1 MKTHVTEAVQQ
12 AVQAVDG
19 QEASEGGG
27 IAAETQLAEAAMQA
41 ASALYEAMEEEE
53 LKLEERL
60 TPRAI
65 GTLYGVGVGPGDPEL
80 ITLKACRLLRECP
93 VIAYP
98 ATKKGGKSYAH
109 EIIELHVNPGEKIM
123 LGLVFPMTKDPE
135 LLASGWNRTVEL
147 CWNELKQ
154 GRDVAFVTEGDPN
167 LYSTFI
173 HLARLTQELH
183 PGVPIVSIPGI
194 SSVLGAAAALE
205 QPLADGNQRVG
216 IIPAT
221 DDREALKEALIHHD
235 TVVFLKVAKVLD
247 LVLDV
252 LDELGLS
259 GRASVVTKVTSPY
272 ETVWRDARDLRGKEL
287 EYLSLMVVCK

>member
-1 MKTHVTEAVQQ
+1 MKTDVTEPREQ
-12 AVQAVDG
+12 AAEG
-19 QEASEGGG
+19 QEISSG
-27 IAAETQLAEAAMQA
+27 EAAGTLWTEAAIQA
-41 ASALYEAMEEEE
+41 ASALFDPLDAEE
-53 LKLEERL
+53 LELEERL
-60 TPRAI
+60 TPRAL
-65 GTLYGVGVGPGDPEL
+65 GTLYGIGVGPGDPEL

-98 ATKKGGKSYAH
+98 ATKKGGNSYAY
-109 EIIELHVNPGEKIM
+109 EIIELHVDPQDKIM

-135 LLASGWNRTVEL
+135 LLAGGWTRTVEL
-147 CWNELKQ
+147 CWGELRQ

-173 HLARLTQELH
+173 HLARLMQELH
-183 PGVPIVSIPGI
+183 PGVPVVSVPGI

-221 DDREALKEALIHHD
+221 DDREALREALLHHD

-247 LVLDV
+247 VVLDV

-259 GRASVVTKVTSPY
+259 GRASVVTKVTSPMRLSGAMHG
-272 ETVWRDARDLRGKEL
+272 TCGARKW
-287 EYLSLMVVCK
+287 ST

>member
-1 MKTHVTEAVQQ
+1 MKTDVTEPRGQ
-12 AVQAVDG
+12 AADG
-19 QEASEGGG
+19 QEISSGE
-27 IAAETQLAEAAMQA
+27 AAGTLWTEAAMQA
-41 ASALYEAMEEEE
+41 ASALFDPLDSEE
-53 LKLEERL
+53 LELEERL

-98 ATKKGGKSYAH
+98 ATKKGGNSYAY
-109 EIIELHVNPGEKIM
+109 EIIELHVDPQDKIM

-135 LLASGWNRTVEL
+135 LLAGGWTRTVEL
-147 CWNELKQ
+147 CWAELRQ

-167 LYSTFI
+167 LFSTFI
-173 HLARLTQELH
+173 HLSRLMQELH
-183 PGVPIVSIPGI
+183 PGVPVVSVPGI

-221 DDREALKEALIHHD
+221 DDREALREALLHHD

-247 LVLDV
+247 LVLEV
-252 LDELGLS
+252 VDELGLS

-272 ETVWRDARDLRGKEL
+272 ETVWRDARDLRGKEV
-287 EYLSLMVVCK
+287 EYLSLMVVSK

>member
-1 MKTHVTEAVQQ
+1 MRTKLTQPRQQ
-12 AVQAVDG
+12 AANGLEPQ
-19 QEASEGGG
+19 GGT
-27 IAAETQLAEAAMQA
+27 AAGTVLAEAAMQA
-41 ASALYEAMEEEE
+41 ASALYGALDEDE
-53 LKLEERL
+53 LKLEEQL

-98 ATKKGGKSYAH
+98 AARHGGESYAR
-109 EIIELHVNPGEKIM
+109 EIIGLHVRPEEQTM

-135 LLASGWNRTVEL
+135 LLAGGWNRTVEL

-167 LYSTFI
+167 LFSTFI
-173 HLARLTQELH
+173 HLSRLMQELH
-183 PGVPIVSIPGI
+183 PGVPVVSVPGI
-194 SSVLGAAAALE
+194 SSVFGAAAALE

-221 DDREALKEALIHHD
+221 SDREALKEALLHHD
-235 TVVFLKVAKVLD
+235 TVIFLKVAKVLD

-259 GRASVVTKVTSPY
+259 GKASVVTKVTSPN
-272 ETVWRDARDLRGKEL
+272 ERVWRDARDLWGKEL
-287 EYLSLMVVCK
+287 EYLSLMVVSK

>member
-1 MKTHVTEAVQQ
+1 MIIKGTEPRQQ
-12 AVQAVDG
+12 AANG
-19 QEASEGGG
+19 QEACEAT
-27 IAAETQLAEAAMQA
+27 AAETQLAEAAMQA
-41 ASALYEAMEEEE
+41 ASALFDALDEEE

-60 TPRAI
+60 TPRAV

-98 ATKKGGKSYAH
+98 ATQKGGKSYAH

-123 LGLVFPMTKDPE
+123 LGLVFPMTKDPV

>member
-1 MKTHVTEAVQQ
+1 MTTRLQKNKIEHQLHSMDEQAAHEERITEAARQT
-12 AVQAVDG
+12 AV
-19 QEASEGGG
+19 
-27 IAAETQLAEAAMQA
+27 AAYHADDEYPLVETELAPIG
-41 ASALYEAMEEEE
+41 
-53 LKLEERL
+53 
-60 TPRAI
+60 T

-109 EIIELHVNPGEKIM
+109 EIVEMHIKADEKVM
-123 LGLVFPMTKDPE
+123 LGLVFPMTRDPE
-135 LLASGWNRTVEL
+135 LLASGWNRTAEL

-173 HLARLTQELH
+173 HLARLMQELH

-194 SSVLGAAAALE
+194 SSVLGAAAALQ
-205 QPLADGNQRVG
+205 QPLADGDQRVG

-221 DDREALKEALIHHD
+221 EDRAALEEALLHHD

-247 LVLDV
+247 LLLDV
-252 LDELGLS
+252 LDELGLA
-259 GRASVVTKVTSPY
+259 GKASVVTKVTSPN
-272 ETVWRDARDLRGKEL
+272 ETVWRDARELRGQEL
-287 EYLSLMVVCK
+287 EYLSLMVVSK

>member
-1 MKTHVTEAVQQ
+1 MKTDVTSPREQ
-12 AVQAVDG
+12 AADG
-19 QEASEGGG
+19 QEISSG
-27 IAAETQLAEAAMQA
+27 EAAGTLWTEAAIQA
-41 ASALYEAMEEEE
+41 AGALFDPLDAEE
-53 LKLEERL
+53 LVLEERL
-60 TPRAI
+60 TPRAL

-98 ATKKGGKSYAH
+98 ATKKGGKSYAY
-109 EIIELHVNPGEKIM
+109 EIIELHVDPQDKIM

-135 LLASGWNRTVEL
+135 LLAGGWTRTVEL
-147 CWNELKQ
+147 CWRELKQ

-167 LYSTFI
+167 LFSTFI
-173 HLARLTQELH
+173 HLSRLMQELH
-183 PGVPIVSIPGI
+183 PGVPVVSVPGI

-221 DDREALKEALIHHD
+221 DDREALREALVHHD

-272 ETVWRDARDLRGKEL
+272 ETVWRDARDLRGKEV
-287 EYLSLMVVCK
+287 EYLSLMVVSK

>member
-1 MKTHVTEAVQQ
+1 M
-12 AVQAVDG
+12 
-19 QEASEGGG
+19 
-27 IAAETQLAEAAMQA
+27 
-41 ASALYEAMEEEE
+41 
-53 LKLEERL
+53 
-60 TPRAI
+60 TPRAV
-65 GTLYGVGVGPGDPEL
+65 GTLYGIGVGPGDPEL

-98 ATKKGGKSYAH
+98 ATQKGGKSYAY
-109 EIIELHVNPGEKIM
+109 EIIELHVQPQDKIM

-135 LLASGWNRTVEL
+135 LLASGWTRTAEL
-147 CWNELKQ
+147 CWGELKQ

-173 HLARLTQELH
+173 HLARLMQELH
-183 PGVPIVSIPGI
+183 PGVPVVSVPGI

-221 DDREALKEALIHHD
+221 DDRNLLKEALLHHD

-259 GRASVVTKVTSPY
+259 GRASVVTKVTSPH
-272 ETVWRDARDLRGKEL
+272 EAVWRDARELRGKDV
-287 EYLSLMVVCK
+287 EYLSLMVVSK

>member
-1 MKTHVTEAVQQ
+1 MTTRAKENGNELQLQ
-12 AVQAVDG
+12 SID
-19 QEASEGGG
+19 EL
-27 IAAETQLAEAAMQA
+27 AAREERIAEAAMQA
-41 ASALYEAMEEEE
+41 AVAAYNADDEYPLVET
-53 LKLEERL
+53 KLAPIG
-60 TPRAI
+60 T

-109 EIIELHVNPGEKIM
+109 EIVEMHVDADHKIM
-123 LGLVFPMTKDPE
+123 LGLVFPMTRDPE

-173 HLARLTQELH
+173 HLARLMQELH
-183 PGVPIVSIPGI
+183 PGVPVVSIPGI
-194 SSVLGAAAALE
+194 SSVLGAAAALG
-205 QPLADGNQRVG
+205 QPLADGDQQVG

-221 DDREALKEALIHHD
+221 EDREALKEALLHHD

-247 LVLDV
+247 LLLDV
-252 LDELGLS
+252 LDELGL
-259 GRASVVTKVTSPY
+259 GGKASVVTKVTSPY
-272 ETVWRDARDLRGKEL
+272 ETVWRDARELRGQEL
-287 EYLSLMVVCK
+287 EYLSLMVVSK

>member
-1 MKTHVTEAVQQ
+1 MTTRLQKNKTKHQLHSMDEQ
-12 AVQAVDG
+12 AAH
-19 QEASEGGG
+19 EER
-27 IAAETQLAEAAMQA
+27 ITEAAMQTA
-41 ASALYEAMEEEE
+41 VEAYHADDEYPLVETE
-53 LKLEERL
+53 LAPIG
-60 TPRAI
+60 T

-109 EIIELHVNPGEKIM
+109 EIVEMHIKADEKVM
-123 LGLVFPMTKDPE
+123 LGLVFPMTKDPG
-135 LLASGWNRTVEL
+135 LLVSGWNRTAEL

-173 HLARLTQELH
+173 HLARLMQELH
-183 PGVPIVSIPGI
+183 PGVPVVSIPGI
-194 SSVLGAAAALE
+194 SSVLGAAAALG
-205 QPLADGNQRVG
+205 QPLADGDQRVG

-221 DDREALKEALIHHD
+221 EDREALKEALLHHD

-247 LVLDV
+247 LLLDV
-252 LDELGLS
+252 LDELGLA
-259 GRASVVTKVTSPY
+259 GKASVVTKVTSPN
-272 ETVWRDARDLRGKEL
+272 ETVWRDARDLRGQEL
-287 EYLSLMVVCK
+287 EYLSLMVVSK

>member
-1 MKTHVTEAVQQ
+1 MKTEVTSPREQ
-12 AVQAVDG
+12 AADG
-19 QEASEGGG
+19 QEISSG
-27 IAAETQLAEAAMQA
+27 EAAGTLWTEAAIQA
-41 ASALYEAMEEEE
+41 ASALFDPLDGEE
-53 LKLEERL
+53 LVLEERL
-60 TPRAI
+60 TPRAL

-98 ATKKGGKSYAH
+98 ATKKGGKSYAY
-109 EIIELHVNPGEKIM
+109 EIIELHVDPQDKIM

-135 LLASGWNRTVEL
+135 LLAGGWTRTVEL
-147 CWNELKQ
+147 CWRELKQ

-167 LYSTFI
+167 LFSTFI
-173 HLARLTQELH
+173 HLSRLMQELH
-183 PGVPIVSIPGI
+183 PGVTVVSVPGI

-221 DDREALKEALIHHD
+221 DDREALREALLHHD

-272 ETVWRDARDLRGKEL
+272 ETVWRDARDLRGKEV
-287 EYLSLMVVCK
+287 EYLSLMVVSK

>member
-1 MKTHVTEAVQQ
+1 MKTHVTEASRQ
-12 AVQAVDG
+12 AVLAVDG
-19 QEASEGGG
+19 QEACEGVG

-41 ASALYEAMEEEE
+41 ASVLYDAMDEEE

-60 TPRAI
+60 TPRAV

-98 ATKKGGKSYAH
+98 ATHKGGKSYAH
-109 EIIELHVNPGEKIM
+109 EIIEMHVKPDEKIM
-123 LGLVFPMTKDPE
+123 LGLIFPMTKDPV

-147 CWNELKQ
+147 CWSELKQ

-167 LYSTFI
+167 LFSTFI
-173 HLARLTQELH
+173 HLARLMQELH

-194 SSVLGAAAALE
+194 SSVLGAAAALG
-205 QPLADGNQRVG
+205 QPLADGDQRVG

-221 DDREALKEALIHHD
+221 GDREALKEALLHHE

-259 GRASVVTKVTSPY
+259 GKASVVTKVTSPY

-287 EYLSLMVVCK
+287 EYLSLMVVSK

>member
-1 MKTHVTEAVQQ
+1 MKSDVMEPRQQ
-12 AVQAVDG
+12 AADG
-19 QEASEGGG
+19 QEVSGE
-27 IAAETQLAEAAMQA
+27 AAAGTQWAEAAMQA
-41 ASALYEAMEEEE
+41 ASELLGTLDEEE

-98 ATKKGGKSYAH
+98 ATTKGGKSYAY
-109 EIIELHVNPGEKIM
+109 EIIGMHVNPQDKIM

-135 LLASGWNRTVEL
+135 LLASGWTRTVEL
-147 CWNELKQ
+147 CWAELRQ

-173 HLARLTQELH
+173 HLARLMQELH
-183 PGVPIVSIPGI
+183 PGVPVVSVPGI

-221 DDREALKEALIHHD
+221 ADKEALREALLHHD

-272 ETVWRDARDLRGKEL
+272 ETVWRDARDLRGKEV
-287 EYLSLMVVCK
+287 EYLSLMVVSK